1 MENNN
6 KPQTKFPQKQKQTK
20 LNQAEVENDYLIDN
34 IPYDFTNMMGAT
46 SDPDINRA
54 YDEFKKRTIYIY
66 EIERLF
72 KNNENNSLRFSANTI
87 KIGFIDIDKVLKTTA
102 AETSDFTM
110 QLNQRASTN
119 INDNTIEYSMTDIK
133 NLIFQEIN
141 LLNQFKL
148 YAVSIN
154 EPLTENNID
163 NLYIINNYSQPYQN
177 PKTRSTKS
185 ITIIKIKDFKT
196 RDGYPII
203 IKLQKPLDK
212 DTKVKSITLKFP
224 KTMLFG
230 NIKVNGEID
239 GLKVSPNLLIA
250 DDNQLFP
257 LYALPIQ
264 TQPKVNILQQWFS
277 DQILEWNIAKNF
289 INQNSILEYL
299 DIGEIIPNP
308 PSQEFKHVKKIELK
322 NVETIVTNEKN
333 QQTNIQK
340 EMNFIFS
347 KNDESSYISADTDTS
362 CGPNCPRLLEN
373 KKWTIK
379 VAEGQATAQTHWKIN
394 EIDSVVLTYD
404 KIKPTTT
411 LGKLLMDM
419 LGYTYNY
426 QANFKGYDPK
436 YDANPDVKETPD
448 ITKLRNEF
456 ENQKPHDVINNLF
469 EQWKLDNPN
478 FINNSKV
485 KIFKQVIMMLSN
497 CILSYLSINKG
508 LDDDY
513 KLLLPYYFE
522 LKSKPTRKSSHDRW
536 SFDNVYV
543 VLKSEYFDF
552 TDPNNI
558 KVKNKN
564 ISQNEWFKLSNNQF
578 NWLSLTNNLESNNIP
593 SLLPQ
598 DISLN
603 NGEYGK
609 YMVKSIINN
618 VLELLKLFN
627 SQKQYFSSWDWFNF
641 VQKDYFS
648 NEIKFNIEKEISNL
662 HKLEISGIFGIGNY
676 DILLE
681 TESKTININNIQL
694 FNSNDETLSYINI
707 EI

>member
-212 DTKVKSITLKFP
+212 DTKVIGLKIKAP
-224 KTMLFG
+224 RSMIFG
-230 NIKVNGEID
+230 NIKVLGEVD
-239 GLKVSPNLLIA
+239 NMEVYPKLFVKDKIA
-250 DDNQLFP
+250 FP
-257 LYALPIQ
+257 LLSMPIE
-264 TQPKVNILQQWFS
+264 TQPKVRILQQWFS
-277 DQILEWNIAKNF
+277 EQILPWNLAKQFIGQEKSVLDLIA
-289 INQNSILEYL
+289 
-299 DIGEIIPNP
+299 IGGGKETRKEIFNNARVTHAWLGYEMGTVWNGQWPL
-308 PSQEFKHVKKIELK
+308 KKQKELK
-322 NVETIVTNEKN
+322 DKEVWNFPGESQFYQYVATNNRFDDIEIEIKDAPTVDSL
-333 QQTNIQK
+333 QQV
-340 EMNFIFS
+340 
-347 KNDESSYISADTDTS
+347 
-362 CGPNCPRLLEN
+362 LL
-373 KKWTIK
+373 
-379 VAEGQATAQTHWKIN
+379 
-394 EIDSVVLTYD
+394 
-404 KIKPTTT
+404 
-411 LGKLLMDM
+411 DM
-419 LGYTYNY
+419 LTYTYNY
-426 QANFKGYDPK
+426 NRNFDG
-436 YDANPDVKETPD
+436 ASLITPPNEMD
-448 ITKLRNEF
+448 ILRAKF
-456 ENQKPHDVINNLF
+456 ENQKLDEVISNLF
-469 EQWKLDNPN
+469 KQWKLDYPN
-478 FINNSKV
+478 YISLSQV
-485 KIFKQVIMMLSN
+485 QILKQIVIMLSN
-497 CILSYLSINKG
+497 NIYSNMSINKG
-508 LDDDY
+508 LNDDN
-513 KLLLPYYFE
+513 KILFPYYFE
-522 LKSKPTRKSSHDRW
+522 LKSNPIHTNKDEIWQFKDAK
-536 SFDNVYV
+536 VI
-543 VLKSEYFDF
+543 LKSNYFDF
-552 TDPNNI
+552 TDINNI
-558 KVKNKN
+558 KLKNN
-564 ISQNEWFKLSNNQF
+564 DISQNELFKLDDNQF
-578 NWLSLTNNLESNNIP
+578 NWLSITNELESNNIP
-593 SLLPQ
+593 SLIPADWTLG
-598 DISLN
+598 

-609 YMVKSIINN
+609 YFTRVIISNNKIENALSLYGSNKSQLFSKLEFYKEVSQIDDNSEFELQIENPINN
-618 VLELLKLFN
+618 LN
-627 SQKQYFSSWDWFNF
+627 R
-641 VQKDYFS
+641 
-648 NEIKFNIEKEISNL
+648 I
-662 HKLEISGIFGIGNY
+662 EISGIFGAGNY
-676 DILLE
+676 DLILMTDKQEIKL
-681 TESKTININNIQL
+681 TNINLFDKYNENI
-694 FNSNDETLSYINI
+694 SYINL

>member
-1 MENNN
+1 MDNNN
-6 KPQTKFPQKQKQTK
+6 KPQTKFPQKQTK
-20 LNQAEVENDYLIDN
+20 LNQAENDYLIDN
-34 IPYDFTNMMGAT
+34 IPNDFSNLMGNT
-46 SDPDINRA
+46 SDPDINRI
-54 YDEFKKRTIYIY
+54 YDKFKKRTIYIY

-72 KNNENNSLRFSANTI
+72 KNNENNTLKFSPNTI
-87 KIGFIDIDKVLKTTA
+87 KIGFIDIEKVLNTNA
-102 AETSDFTM
+102 VETSDFNM

-119 INDNTIEYSMTDIK
+119 INDNAIEYSMTDIK
-133 NLIFQEIN
+133 NLIFQEID

-154 EPLTENNID
+154 ETLTESNID
-163 NLYIINNYSQPYQN
+163 NLYIINSYSQPYQN

-230 NIKVNGEID
+230 NIKVNGEIN

-277 DQILEWNIAKNF
+277 DQVLSWDIAKNF
-289 INQNSILEYL
+289 MNQNSILDYL
-299 DIGEIIPNP
+299 DIGEILPNQ

-322 NVETIVTNEKN
+322 EVKAVATSYFKETGYDINKN
-333 QQTNIQK
+333 FDNILISKDDNSSYLSGYWNDNIQQYDLSEK
-340 EMNFIFS
+340 
-347 KNDESSYISADTDTS
+347 KYYSYVGEVKSGTWKLTS
-362 CGPNCPRLLEN
+362 
-373 KKWTIK
+373 
-379 VAEGQATAQTHWKIN
+379 V
-394 EIDSVVLTYD
+394 DSVVLTYD
-404 KIKPTTT
+404 KVKPITT

-436 YDANPDVKETPD
+436 YDANPDVKQMPD
-448 ITKLRNEF
+448 ITNLRNEF
-456 ENQKPHDVINNLF
+456 ENQKPHDVITNLF
-469 EQWKLDNPN
+469 EQWKLDNPD
-478 FINNSKV
+478 FINNPKV
-485 KIFKQVIMMLSN
+485 KIFKQVVMMLSN
-497 CILSYLSINKG
+497 YILSYLSINKG

-522 LKSKPTRKSSHDRW
+522 LKSKPTRSSNHDRW
-536 SFDNVYV
+536 NFDNVYV

-564 ISQNEWFKLSNNQF
+564 ISQNEWFKLSNNQY
-578 NWLSLTNNLESNNIP
+578 NWLSLTNELESNNIP

-598 DISLN
+598 DMSLN

-609 YMVKSIINN
+609 YMIKGIINN
-618 VLELLKLFN
+618 VLELLKCFN
-627 SQKQYFSSWDWFNF
+627 SEKQYFSNWDWFNF
-641 VQKDYFS
+641 IQNNIFANQVKFS
-648 NEIKFNIEKEISNL
+648 IEKEISNL
-662 HKLEISGIFGIGNY
+662 HKLEISGIFGNGNY

-681 TESKTININNIQL
+681 TESKTINIDNIAL
-694 FNSNDETLSYINI
+694 FDTNDETLSYINI

>member
-6 KPQTKFPQKQKQTK
+6 KPQTKFPQKQTK

-87 KIGFIDIDKVLKTTA
+87 KIGFIDIDKVLKTIA

-212 DTKVKSITLKFP
+212 DTKVIGLKIKAP
-224 KTMLFG
+224 RSMIFG
-230 NIKVNGEID
+230 NIKVLGEVD
-239 GLKVSPNLLIA
+239 NMEVYPKLFVKDKIA
-250 DDNQLFP
+250 FP
-257 LYALPIQ
+257 LLSMPIE
-264 TQPKVNILQQWFS
+264 TQPKVRILQQWFS
-277 DQILEWNIAKNF
+277 EQILPWNLAKQFIGQEKSVLDLIA
-289 INQNSILEYL
+289 
-299 DIGEIIPNP
+299 IGGGRDTRKEIINNARVTNAWLGYFISSYDFGQWPLKEKRELKDKEVWKIHDALGTTYTSIATND
-308 PSQEFKHVKKIELK
+308 EFKDVELEIK
-322 NVETIVTNEKN
+322 DKPPVDSL
-333 QQTNIQK
+333 QK
-340 EMNFIFS
+340 V
-347 KNDESSYISADTDTS
+347 
-362 CGPNCPRLLEN
+362 LL
-373 KKWTIK
+373 
-379 VAEGQATAQTHWKIN
+379 
-394 EIDSVVLTYD
+394 DMLTY
-404 KIKPTTT
+404 T
-411 LGKLLMDM
+411 
-419 LGYTYNY
+419 YTYNR
-426 QANFKGYDPK
+426 NFDGFDQSKL
-436 YDANPDVKETPD
+436 NED
-448 ITKLRNEF
+448 IAKLRAKF
-456 ENQKPHDVINNLF
+456 ENQKPSDVITNLF
-469 EQWKLDNPN
+469 KQWELDYPN
-478 FINNSKV
+478 YINLPQIQ
-485 KIFKQVIMMLSN
+485 IFKQIVIMISKNIYSTM
-497 CILSYLSINKG
+497 SINNG
-508 LDDDY
+508 LNDDY

-522 LKSKPTRKSSHDRW
+522 LKSNPIHSTADKVWEFKDAK
-536 SFDNVYV
+536 VI
-543 VLKSEYFDF
+543 LKSAYFDF
-552 TDPNNI
+552 IDINNI
-558 KVKNKN
+558 KLKNN
-564 ISQNEWFKLSNNQF
+564 DVSQNELFKLDDNQF
-578 NWLSLTNNLESNNIP
+578 NWLSITNELESNNIP
-593 SLLPQ
+593 SLIPADWTLG
-598 DISLN
+598 

-609 YMVKSIINN
+609 YFTRAIISNNKIENTLNLYGSNKSQLFSK
-618 VLELLKLFN
+618 LEF
-627 SQKQYFSSWDWFNF
+627 Y
-641 VQKDYFS
+641 
-648 NEIKFNIEKEISNL
+648 KEISQIDNNSEFELKIENPINNL
-662 HKLEISGIFGIGNY
+662 NRIEISGIFGAGNY
-676 DILLE
+676 DLILISDKQEINL
-681 TESKTININNIQL
+681 TNINLFDKYNENI
-694 FNSNDETLSYINI
+694 SYINI